1 MSRYIKKFRSTTALG
16 PTEERGVP
24 LWVGYDIEGVDAD
37 LSDAGLVKAD
47 DLTDD
52 ELRER
57 GVKAFIRVAAGDQ
70 PMYEKLGIA
79 ETYNGPKIRR

>member
-24 LWVGYDIEGVDAD
+24 LWAGYDIEGEDGD
-37 LSDAGLVKAD
+37 LSDAGLLKAD
-47 DLTDD
+47 NLTDD

-57 GVKAFIRVAAGDQ
+57 GVTSFAHVAAGDRA
-70 PMYEKLGIA
+70 MYEKLGIHS
-79 ETYNGPKIRR
+79 GPNIRK

>member
-24 LWVGYDIEGVDAD
+24 LWVGYDIEGIDED
-37 LSDAGLVKAD
+37 LSGAGLMKAD
-47 DLTDD
+47 ELTDD

-57 GVKAFIRVAAGDQ
+57 GVNAFIRVVAGDRA
-70 PMYEKLGIA
+70 MYEKLGIIGSTRPA
-79 ETYNGPKIRR
+79 

>member
-24 LWVGYDIEGVDAD
+24 LWAGYDIEGVDDD
-37 LSDAGLVKAD
+37 LSDVGLMNAN

-57 GVKAFIRVAAGDQ
+57 GVTSFARVAAGDQ
-70 PMYEKLGIA
+70 AMYEKLGI
-79 ETYNGPKIRR
+79 YSGPKIRK

>member
-24 LWVGYDIEGVDAD
+24 LWVGYDIEGIDED
-37 LSDAGLVKAD
+37 LSSAGLMKAD
-47 DLTDD
+47 GMTDD

-57 GVKAFIRVAAGDQ
+57 GVTTFIRVAADDQ
-70 PMYEKLGIA
+70 SMHEKLGIA
-79 ETYNGPKIRR
+79 RK

>member
-24 LWVGYDIEGVDAD
+24 LWVGYDIEGVDED

-52 ELRER
+52 QLRER
-57 GVKAFIRVAAGDQ
+57 GVTAFTLVAAGDQ
-70 PMYEKLGIA
+70 TMYEKLGI
-79 ETYNGPKIRR
+79 YNGPRIRR

>member
-24 LWVGYDIEGVDAD
+24 LWVGYDIEGVDGD
-37 LSDAGLVKAD
+37 LSHAGLTKAD
-47 DLTDD
+47 NVTDD

-57 GVKAFIRVAAGDQ
+57 GVITFTRVSADDEA
-70 PMYEKLGIA
+70 MYEKLGIA
-79 ETYNGPKIRR
+79 RKR